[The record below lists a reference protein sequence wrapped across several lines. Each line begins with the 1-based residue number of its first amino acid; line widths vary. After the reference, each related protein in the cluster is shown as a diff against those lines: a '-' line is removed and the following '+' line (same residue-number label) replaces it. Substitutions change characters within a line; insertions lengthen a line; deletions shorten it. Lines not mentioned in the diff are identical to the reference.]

1 MNIILQID
9 MMSKKEKRKDGF
21 GFDIFLDWIMVGK
34 KKKKG
39 NKKHN
44 ITIKF
49 LKKHNITYLKK

>member
-1 MNIILQID
+1 MNIILQND
-9 MMSKKEKRKDGF
+9 MMSKKEKKKDGF

-34 KKKKG
+34 NKKKG

-49 LKKHNITYLKK
+49 LKK